1 MRNRL
6 KSVLKALPFIAI
18 LVLITNPE
26 VRVLT
31 FLADAIGLDL
41 IAVLFA
47 LQLGSLRGY
56 AMNFVIVPAYRF
68 LCGVSRL
75 PCFVPSW
82 TSVKQMPSLLL
93 HAFPIRPMAF
103 CLAVIVIATHA
114 ALGLPI

>member
-18 LVLITNPE
+18 LILVANPE

-47 LQLGSLRGY
+47 IQLGSFRGY

-68 LCGVSRL
+68 LCGVSRF

-82 TSVKQMPSLLL
+82 ASVKKMPSLLL
-93 HAFPIRPMAF
+93 HAFPIGPIAF
-103 CLAVIVIATHA
+103 CLAVMVIAVRA
-114 ALGLPI
+114 VLGLPI